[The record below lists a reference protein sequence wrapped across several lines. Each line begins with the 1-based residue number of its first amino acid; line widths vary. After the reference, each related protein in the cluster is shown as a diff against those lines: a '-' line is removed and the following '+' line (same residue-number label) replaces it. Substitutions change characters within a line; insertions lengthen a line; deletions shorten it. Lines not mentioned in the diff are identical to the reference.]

1 MSLEISGKL
10 LQIMQIQ
17 KGTSSRGE
25 WQKQEFIVETQD
37 GQYSKKICFN
47 VWGEDKIA
55 ELSKINIGSEIKVMF
70 NLESREY
77 NSRWYTDVRAW
88 RVEKVGSS
96 NEEIDSNPFGD
107 SYSNFTTPTTSEDMS
122 DDLPF

>member
-1 MSLEISGKL
+1 MSLEITGRL
-10 LQIMQIQ
+10 LQVLQIQ

-55 ELSKINIGSEIKVMF
+55 DLSAIGVGSDIKVMF
-70 NLESREY
+70 NIESREY

-88 RVEKVGSS
+88 RIEKLDGSNVE
-96 NEEIDSNPFGD
+96 DNPFGD
-107 SYSNFTTPTTSEDMS
+107 SPSSSFAPTSTEDTS